1 MNVKNIKWRNVG
13 ISATAVFLFSGFLVV
28 DSNAQT
34 KKRSKTRR
42 TVPIVQPVPVQTQGD
57 LQVISR
63 ADEFP
68 NENQVVVQPQN
79 NQQTETQAVPRV
91 ERTVPNNGIND
102 LSERVKNLEAN
113 QKKDSDDKQK
123 RLMLNLDILTR
134 AEQRAESLRKQLFEV
149 IEKESQIKSKLDQI
163 EYDIRPEIIE
173 RSVAFAGSL
182 RPEELR
188 EARRKTL
195 SSDKRNL
202 ENLLTEI
209 QNTKSSLELNVQKA
223 DSLVDRLRAKLEKQ
237 IDDALEDDQP
247 NQ

>member
-1 MNVKNIKWRNVG
+1 MNLKNINWRSVG
-13 ISATAVFLFSGFLVV
+13 ISASAIFLFSGFLVV

-34 KKRSKTRR
+34 KRRSKTRR
-42 TVPIVQPVPVQTQGD
+42 TVPIVQPAPVQTQGD
-57 LQVISR
+57 PQIISR
-63 ADEFP
+63 ANEFP
-68 NENQVVVQPQN
+68 NDNQVIVQSQT
-79 NQQTETQAVPRV
+79 NQQTETQTEAPV
-91 ERTVPNNGIND
+91 EKTVSNNGISE
-102 LSERVKNLEAN
+102 LSERVKNLEAS

-134 AEQRAESLRKQLFEV
+134 AEQRAERLRKQLFEV

-173 RSVAFAGSL
+173 RAVAFAGSL

-188 EARRKTL
+188 DARRKTL

-202 ENLLTEI
+202 ENLLTEL

-223 DSLVDRLRAKLEKQ
+223 DGLVDRLRVKLEKQ
-237 IDDALEDDQP
+237 IDDALEDDKP

>member
-1 MNVKNIKWRNVG
+1 MNVKNINWRSIG
-13 ISATAVFLFSGFLVV
+13 ISASAIFLFSGFLVV
-28 DSNAQT
+28 DTNAQT

-42 TVPIVQPVPVQTQGD
+42 TVPIVQSVAVQPQGD
-57 LQVISR
+57 SQIISR

-68 NENQVVVQPQN
+68 NENQVIVQPQTN
-79 NQQTETQAVPRV
+79 SQTQSQNETPV
-91 ERTVPNNGIND
+91 EKNVSNNGIND

-113 QKKDSDDKQK
+113 QKKDADEKQK

-188 EARRKTL
+188 DARRKTL
-195 SSDKRNL
+195 TSDKRNL

-209 QNTKSSLELNVQKA
+209 QNTKSSLELNVRKA
-223 DSLVDRLRAKLEKQ
+223 DGLVDRLRVKLEKQ
-237 IDDALEDDQP
+237 IDDALEDEQP